1 VSLALL
7 PLLSSSL
14 IHIGLDLRHS
24 LTNIMHPSPP
34 RIALGSLAGD
44 LTAVSARHLTV
55 GRPPRAPSGQIGP
68 TPARALLPL
77 LRRKTGLPAENH
89 LGPHRR
95 SSPTGSPPP
104 NAVASPPSGMWAH
117 ANPALFPPLA
127 GRVGRLPTRPRARP
141 RSLGQNPPSP
151 VCSEFLFFFLFP
163 FLFPIFIYIHILIF
177 YAPKIV

>member
-14 IHIGLDLRHS
+14 IHIVLELRHS
-24 LTNIMHPSPP
+24 LTNTMHPSPP
-34 RIALGSLAGD
+34 RITLGSLAGD

-95 SSPTGSPPP
+95 SRPTGSPPLLTP
-104 NAVASPPSGMWAH
+104 SPP
-117 ANPALFPPLA
+117 LPLA
-127 GRVGRLPTRPRARP
+127 CGPTPSPRRFPRWRAEWSACPRYRALARARWAKI
-141 RSLGQNPPSP
+141 PPAQFARNSF
-151 VCSEFLFFFLFP
+151 SFSFFHFFFLFSY
-163 FLFPIFIYIHILIF
+163 IFIY
-177 YAPKIV
+177 